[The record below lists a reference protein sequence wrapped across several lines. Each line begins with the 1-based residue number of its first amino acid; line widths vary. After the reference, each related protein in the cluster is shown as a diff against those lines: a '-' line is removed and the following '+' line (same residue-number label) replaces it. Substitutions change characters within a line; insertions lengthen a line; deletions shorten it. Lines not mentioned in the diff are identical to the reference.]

1 MKVYK
6 VYKNVKLSNE
16 GYKVWNLLESTV
28 EITDPIFCKPTFC
41 SQLYNDIFKDYY
53 FFFKFVFLK
62 IWEKIVILLS
72 NVIKS

>member
-53 FFFKFVFLK
+53 YFF
-62 IWEKIVILLS
+62 
-72 NVIKS
+72 